1 MIQFHDN
8 NGEVVGT
15 QGFYI
20 DVTPTAQERAS
31 SITAAVAEIAD
42 NRAALEQA
50 KSMLMYVC
58 RIDAEAAF
66 ELLRWRSQESNVK
79 LRVLAEQLLVDV
91 RTRDE
96 DSLPSRATFD
106 RSLLTAHQGVRAKAA

>member
-1 MIQFHDN
+1 VIQFHDN

-79 LRVLAEQLLVDV
+79 LRVLAEQLLVD
-91 RTRDE
+91 E